1 MTEEVAQV
9 TETPATQ
16 VEETVVAEN
25 QTDSA
30 TVETKEPAVDK
41 VQKRIDKLTRE
52 KYQLRG
58 ELEAL
63 RREREQF
70 RQPAPVQQERTTQT
84 GEPRLENFDNLE
96 DYVAAKAE
104 WVADQ
109 KLTKAFTER
118 EQKQAR
124 QSEEQRQRSLAEGW
138 QKRLDAARSTLED
151 LDDVIESADVP
162 LTPAMAET
170 IMESDLGPQ
179 VAYYLARNPAEAEK
193 LAGMTPSAV
202 ARAIGRIEAK
212 LESEALTKQ
221 KSTAPK
227 PVDPVGARGT
237 SGKDPDK
244 MSAEEWVRWREDQ
257 LAAKRRR
264 A

>member
-1 MTEEVAQV
+1 MTDEVAQV

-16 VEETVVAEN
+16 VEETAIAEN

-52 KYQLRG
+52 KYQLRA
-58 ELEAL
+58 ELDFYKKQAEKEIREAQRDVSEYESKL
-63 RREREQF
+63 K
-70 RQPAPVQQERTTQT
+70 P
-84 GEPRLENFDNLE
+84 GEPNLHNFDNLE
-96 DYVAAKAE
+96 DYVTAKAE

-118 EQKQAR
+118 EQKQAK

-212 LESEALTKQ
+212 LEASTKQ
-221 KSTAPK
+221 KSSAPK
-227 PVDPVGARGT
+227 PVDPVGSRAAA
-237 SGKDPDK
+237 SNDPEK
-244 MSAEEWVRWREDQ
+244 MSDAEWAKAHRDQ
-257 LAAKRRR
+257 QLKRK